1 MEELDEHSYNDSDY
15 DDDGNISFETWYK
28 RVLEELSINDPN
40 LTSLNLCEDYQV
52 NDLLYLLERKE
63 LCVKAGNLIGG
74 NTQLRS
80 LYINNGSDDDDEEKY
95 QRIMNEHSENYIEFL
110 RGVVNNRS
118 LTTLDLGYLPDS
130 SDVVGILGPLFKNS
144 ALTSISFGNCTSEQT
159 RTLSSFLFRQN
170 YEIGTL
176 KHLSLDGTRGE
187 GSMDDYRA
195 GGLIRTLS
203 RCHSLETLALNWTT
217 MNERS
222 SNRLSNMLRNEN
234 CTLREL
240 TLEANEFDDESFSI
254 FANGILENSTLKMLN
269 LKQSEHVSS
278 EGWVNFFSILR
289 PTKLRSLSNLCLDNL
304 KGSEEITNF
313 YNISSSKM
321 GALHTICLKGNNIN
335 DEGVAIFAEVFANNN
350 TLEELDLGINPSITT
365 DGWQT
370 LASLFFNTKSA
381 IRSIDIS
388 NENDSFD
395 DDAAIA
401 WANALSISKNAKL
414 EILQFIPLVITA
426 RGWSA
431 LENLVCNKT
440 SVDSMYDSNHILQL
454 KWPYYLNG
462 DVLDIGLPSIL
473 IYEEE
478 MFALCEQ
485 VPRGM
490 KSYQEFQQSFII
502 LDMWAAANDT
512 SNVALYKI
520 IRFYLM
526 RGEANMKE
534 LLDMELNV
542 IAHAIAMIGSAA
554 GGNYGGRVLLYQLI
568 RSVPSLLDVSGNMK
582 KGRVYQNENEQ
593 FALMNDIQQQ
603 QHRGI

>member
-1 MEELDEHSYNDSDY
+1 MAELDEHSYNDSDY
-15 DDDGNISFETWYK
+15 DDDGNITFETWYK
-28 RVLEELSINDPN
+28 KVLEKLKSNDPN
-40 LTSLNLCEDYQV
+40 LTSLNLCEDHQV
-52 NDLLYLLERKE
+52 NDLLHLLERKE
-63 LCVKAGNLIGG
+63 LCVKTGKLIGS
-74 NTQLRS
+74 NTHLSS
-80 LYINNGSDDDDEEKY
+80 LYINNESDDYGENDEKY
-95 QRIMNEHSENYIEFL
+95 QRVMNEHSENYIEFL
-110 RGVVNNRS
+110 RGVANNRS
-118 LTTLDLGYLPDS
+118 LTTLDLGYIPDS
-130 SDVVGILGPLFKNS
+130 SDAVEILGPLFKNS
-144 ALTSISFGNCTSEQT
+144 ALTSISFGNCTGVQT
-159 RTLSSFLFRQN
+159 IHLASFLRRSM
-170 YEIGTL
+170 EGTL
-176 KHLSLDGTRGE
+176 KHLRLEGTRGE
-187 GSMDDYRA
+187 GSMDDYTA
-195 GGLIRTLS
+195 KLIKTLDKS
-203 RCHSLETLALNWTT
+203 HSLETLALNWTT

-222 SNRLSNMLRNEN
+222 SNRLSNMLRNPS
-234 CTLREL
+234 CTLKEL
-240 TLEANEFDDESFSI
+240 TLEANEFNNESFSI

-269 LKQSEHVSS
+269 LKQSEHVTA
-278 EGWVNFFSILR
+278 EGWVNFFRILR

-304 KGSEEITNF
+304 KEGEEITNF

-365 DGWQT
+365 VGWQT
-370 LASLFFNTKSA
+370 LVSLFFNTKSA

-414 EILQFIPLVITA
+414 EILQFIPLVISA

-462 DVLDIGLPSIL
+462 DVLDIGLTSIL

-485 VPRGM
+485 VPKGM
-490 KSYQEFQQSFII
+490 KLYQEFQQNFIF

-520 IRFYLM
+520 IHFYFM
-526 RGEANMKE
+526 RGDANMKE
-534 LLDMELNV
+534 LLDMESNV
-542 IAHAIAMIGSAA
+542 MVHAIARIGSAV

-582 KGRVYQNENEQ
+582 KGKVYR
-593 FALMNDIQQQ
+593 NDNDSL
-603 QHRGI
+603 H

>member
-1 MEELDEHSYNDSDY
+1 MEELNELSNNGEY
-15 DDDGNISFETWYK
+15 DDDDTSYYK
-28 RVLEELSINDPN
+28 MILKRLQINDTK
-40 LTSLNLCEDYQV
+40 LTSFND
-52 NDLLYLLERKE
+52 DLLYLLERKE
-63 LCVKAGNLIGG
+63 LCIEAGNLIGS
-74 NTQLRS
+74 NTHLSS
-80 LYINNGSDDDDEEKY
+80 LNINNESDDDDDTSY
-95 QRIMNEHSENYIEFL
+95 QRVMNENSEIYDEFL
-110 RGVVNNRS
+110 KGVANNRS
-118 LTTLDLGYLPDS
+118 ITELYLGYLPDVSDAVEILEPMFQNS
-130 SDVVGILGPLFKNS
+130 SLK
-144 ALTSISFGNCTSEQT
+144 AISFENCIGTHIK
-159 RTLSSFLFRQN
+159 LLASSLRHN
-170 YEIGTL
+170 NERGTL
-176 KHLSLDGTRGE
+176 KHLSLDGTAHRPAIT
-187 GSMDDYRA
+187 DCYA
-195 GGLIRTLS
+195 ANLIRTL
-203 RCHSLETLALNWTT
+203 CKYHCLETFTLNWTT
-217 MNERS
+217 INERS
-222 SNRLSNMLRNEN
+222 SRALSDMLRNDN
-234 CTLREL
+234 CTLKEL
-240 TLEANEFDDESFSI
+240 TLEANEFDDESFSV

-269 LKQSEHVSS
+269 LKRTERVSA
-278 EGWVNFFSILR
+278 EGWVNFFRILR

-304 KGSEEITNF
+304 KGSEEITNC

-350 TLEELDLGINPSITT
+350 TLEELDLSINNSITT
-365 DGWQT
+365 VGWQA
-370 LASLFFNTKSA
+370 LASLFFNTKSS

-490 KSYQEFQQSFII
+490 KLYQEFQQNCII
-502 LDMWAAANDT
+502 LTMWAA

-520 IRFYLM
+520 IHYYFM

-534 LLDMELNV
+534 LLDMELNAMV
-542 IAHAIAMIGSAA
+542 HAIARIGSAA
-554 GGNYGGRVLLYQLI
+554 GGVYGGRTLLYQLI
-568 RSVPSLLDVSGNMK
+568 RSAPSLLDVSGNMK
-582 KGRVYQNENEQ
+582 KGKVYQNDNEQ

-603 QHRGI
+603 HRGI